1 VSALD
6 TQVPSRFRRPRLALL
21 ALEPVRATAEL
32 AVAASCAPLARVLP
46 RGDGRSIFV
55 LPGFT
60 ASDRSTVILR
70 KFLAD
75 LDYDTHGWHLGA
87 NLGPTQRVLAGILD
101 GFADIRRRSNGPV
114 TVIGW
119 SLGGLYARALAARS
133 PRDVRH
139 VITLGSPFRMASR
152 SDSNAATLY
161 RALSALHVT
170 PMNNQLRHRAYEGP
184 LKVWSTSIFSRTDG
198 VVPWETCLDDA
209 GPTCENIEVQG
220 AHVGLGYNPAALKV
234 IANRLQLESLWR
246 PYRAN
251 RAEQLTRNGAP
262 FVR

>member
-1 VSALD
+1 MSTLG
-6 TQVPSRFRRPRLALL
+6 THVPERYRRPRAALF
-21 ALEPVRATAEL
+21 ALEPIRATAEL
-32 AVAASCAPLARVLP
+32 AVAATCAPLARVLP
-46 RGDGRSIFV
+46 RGDGRSVFV

-70 KFLAD
+70 KFLSD
-75 LDYDTHGWHLGA
+75 LGYDTHGWHLGA
-87 NLGPTQRVLAGILD
+87 NLGPTQRVLTGILD
-101 GFADIRRRSNGPV
+101 GFAQIRRRSNGPV

-152 SDSNAATLY
+152 ADSNAATLY

-170 PMNNQLRHRAYEGP
+170 PMDNQLRHRSYEGP
-184 LKVWSTSIFSRTDG
+184 PPVWSTSIFSKTDG

-209 GPTCENIEVQG
+209 GPTTENIEVQG

-234 IANRLQLESLWR
+234 IADRLQLGATWA

-251 RAEQLTRNGAP
+251 RAERVTRNGAP
-262 FVR
+262 FLR

>member
-1 VSALD
+1 MSALD
-6 TQVPSRFRRPRLALL
+6 THVPSRYRRPPRALL
-21 ALEPVRATAEL
+21 ALEPLRATAEL
-32 AVAASCAPLARVLP
+32 AVAATCAPLARILP
-46 RGDGRSIFV
+46 RGDGRSVFV

-60 ASDRSTVILR
+60 ASDRSTAILR
-70 KFLAD
+70 KFLTD

-87 NLGPTQRVLAGILD
+87 NLGPTQRVLAGVLD
-101 GFADIRRRSNGPV
+101 GFADIRRRSDGPV

-139 VITLGSPFRMASR
+139 VITLGSPFRMSSR

-170 PMNNQLRHRAYEGP
+170 PMDNQLRHRSYDGP
-184 LKVWSTSIFSRTDG
+184 PRVWSTSIFSKTDG
-198 VVPWETCLDDA
+198 VVPWETCLDDR
-209 GPTCENIEVQG
+209 GPFNENIEVQG
-220 AHVGLGYNPAALKV
+220 AHIGLGYNPAALKV
-234 IANRLQLESLWR
+234 IANRLQLGSTWE

-262 FVR
+262 YLR